1 DKVTVAYSYSDFP
14 ENTDEKDALNEI
26 LKESHQQGLRY
37 ISDRDSRPMG
47 SAHILG
53 HLWDNGGSASSELD
67 RLLELR
73 GVAIENFSIDNI
85 RRGEPNSVLEDVF
98 VPLYFL
104 HRYQTEAAVKSIG
117 GLNYNYA
124 VKGDGQTVVETLP
137 ARDQK
142 EAVKSVLQTLDATVI
157 AIPREKLTLF
167 PPRAIGHGRTRE
179 SIDGKT
185 GVAFDALSATETAAD
200 MTLGFLFHPER
211 ASRLIQQKSLD
222 PSQMGLKELFD
233 AVIEGTIN
241 NSHKDSYHQ
250 AVQNTI
256 NYRVLMHLMNLAA
269 HKDVHPRVNALANA
283 SLLELQSRLK
293 SSGDPDAREMARRI
307 DDFNEDRDEFKVITS
322 PKIPDGSPI
331 GMACSQ

>member
-1 DKVTVAYSYSDFP
+1 
-14 ENTDEKDALNEI
+14 
-26 LKESHQQGLRY
+26 
-37 ISDRDSRPMG
+37 
-47 SAHILG
+47 
-53 HLWDNGGSASSELD
+53 
-67 RLLELR
+67 
-73 GVAIENFSIDNI
+73 
-85 RRGEPNSVLEDVF
+85 
-98 VPLYFL
+98 
-104 HRYQTEAAVKSIG
+104 
-117 GLNYNYA
+117 
-124 VKGDGQTVVETLP
+124 
-137 ARDQK
+137 
-142 EAVKSVLQTLDATVI
+142 
-157 AIPREKLTLF
+157 
-167 PPRAIGHGRTRE
+167 
-179 SIDGKT
+179 
-185 GVAFDALSATETAAD
+185 
-200 MTLGFLFHPER
+200 
-211 ASRLIQQKSLD
+211 
-222 PSQMGLKELFD
+222 GLKELFD